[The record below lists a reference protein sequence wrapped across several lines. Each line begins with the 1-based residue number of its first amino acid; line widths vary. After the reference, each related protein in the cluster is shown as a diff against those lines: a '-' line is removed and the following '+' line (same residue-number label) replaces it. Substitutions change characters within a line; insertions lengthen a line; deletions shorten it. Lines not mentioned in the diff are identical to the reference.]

1 MAKLIASRQRV
12 APARLEARRHMVD
25 YYIEGQP
32 PCSDEEYDALIAKV
46 EAFEA
51 KDSSLRDWD
60 SPATQVLDGVQE
72 AFPTR
77 QHSSPMLSLS
87 NAYSHAELEEWEA
100 SLKRLLPEA
109 EPAYVAELKIDGLAV
124 AIHYVRGRLE
134 YAITR
139 GDGTMGDEVT
149 RNVKTLHGLPHALP
163 EPLTLEVR
171 GEVYYTLS
179 SFEKLNRDREQRGED
194 TFKNPR
200 NAAAGTLRLM
210 DTVEVGQRALD
221 IGIYALASPS
231 PHPTHMETMN
241 WLAAMGLPTGAH
253 RRRCAN
259 LDALR
264 NFYEE
269 WHTRRGE
276 LDYLIDGVVVKVDQL
291 ALRAQS
297 GSTSKSPRWA
307 VALKFTAEQARTRL
321 AAVKIGV
328 GRTGVLTPIAL
339 LEPVQLAGTTVSRA
353 TLHNY
358 DQIRRLDLHI
368 NDMVFLEKGG
378 DIIPKVTGVDLEAR
392 KAGGTTPI
400 EVPETCPFCHARLDQ
415 LEGEVDLYCVNVQ
428 CPEQQTERIRHFVSR
443 RAMDIE
449 SMGPALIDQ
458 LLERGMITT
467 FADLFRLNAQQL
479 AGLERMAEKSAQN
492 VIQAIEASQTRPLD
506 KFIHGLGI
514 RHVGE
519 RVARVLARHFKTLQ
533 GLRGA
538 SVEELENVN
547 EIGAVTANSV
557 HAYLSDSANWALIE
571 QALAAGLNPASVEP
585 AGGGSSELEGRTVVI
600 TGSLSEPRGRWK
612 ARLEAAG
619 ASVTGSVSKKTD
631 YLLAGANPG
640 SKMEAAERHGVKV
653 VDEAQMNQLLE
664 AQ

>member
-25 YYIEGQP
+25 YFVERMP
-32 PCSDEEYDALIAKV
+32 SCSDEEYDALIARV

-60 SPATQVLDGVQE
+60 SPATHVVPE
-72 AFPTR
+72 AQDPFPTR

-87 NAYSHAELEEWEA
+87 NAYSQAELEEWET
-100 SLKRLLPEA
+100 SLKRLLPGA

-124 AIHYVRGRLE
+124 AVHYVRGRLE

-139 GDGTMGDEVT
+139 GDGTVGDEVT
-149 RNVKTLHGLPHALP
+149 RNVKTLQGLPHTLP

-171 GEVYYTLS
+171 GEVYYALS
-179 SFEKLNRDREQRGED
+179 NFEKLNRDREQRGED

-200 NAAAGTLRLM
+200 NAAAGTLRMM

-231 PHPTHMETMN
+231 PRPTHMETMD
-241 WLAAMGLPTGAH
+241 WLAGMGLPTGAH

-259 LDALR
+259 LNELK

-269 WHTRRGE
+269 WQGRRGE

-291 ALRAQS
+291 VLREQS

-307 VALKFTAEQARTRL
+307 VALKFAADQARTRL
-321 AAVKIGV
+321 VDVEIGV

-358 DQIRRLDLHI
+358 DQIRRLDLRI
-368 NDMVFLEKGG
+368 NDMVYLEKGG
-378 DIIPKVTGVDLEAR
+378 DIIPKITGVDLEAR
-392 KAGGTTPI
+392 KTGGTRPI
-400 EVPETCPFCHARLDQ
+400 ETPKRCQTCNAPLAR
-415 LEGEVDLYCVNVQ
+415 LEGEVDLYCVNPH
-428 CPEQQTERIRHFVSR
+428 CPAQQAERIRHFVSR

-458 LLERGMITT
+458 LLERGMIAT
-467 FADLFRLNAQQL
+467 FADLFRLDAGQL
-479 AGLERMAEKSAQN
+479 VGLERMAEKSAQN
-492 VIQAIEASQTRPLD
+492 VIQAIEASRTRPLD

-514 RHVGE
+514 RYVGE

-557 HAYLSDSANWALIE
+557 HAYLSDPANWTLIE
-571 QALAAGLNPASVEP
+571 QALAAGLNPAPVE
-585 AGGGSSELEGRTVVI
+585 ATGGGSSALEGNTVVI
-600 TGSLSEPRGRWK
+600 TGTLSEPRGRWK
-612 ARLEAAG
+612 SRLEAAG
-619 ASVTGSVSKKTD
+619 ATVTGSVSIKTD

-640 SKMEAAERHGVKV
+640 SKLEAAERHGVQV
-653 VDEAQMNQLLE
+653 VNEAQMNQLLE